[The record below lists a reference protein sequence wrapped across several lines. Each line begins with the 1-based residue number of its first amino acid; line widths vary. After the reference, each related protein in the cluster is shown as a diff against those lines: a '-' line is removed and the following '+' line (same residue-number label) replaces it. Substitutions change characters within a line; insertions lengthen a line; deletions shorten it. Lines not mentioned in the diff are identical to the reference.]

1 MAQGGFKK
9 SGGSIK
15 VKGKGGKGKA
25 VLAKSSKRVV
35 NKGKTAVKKGSWNLP
50 PKQQKNKEAAKEEL
64 ATTKIINSANEQK
77 AAARCFQNQEKLFL
91 TDVKES
97 GRDLARD
104 IKRKALTRKKTRI
117 EEKLIKAKEKLERV
131 ERKHS

>member
-35 NKGKTAVKKGSWNLP
+35 NKGKTAVKKGCEYAVSCCPNL
-50 PKQQKNKEAAKEEL
+50 L
-64 ATTKIINSANEQK
+64 
-77 AAARCFQNQEKLFL
+77 
-91 TDVKES
+91 
-97 GRDLARD
+97 
-104 IKRKALTRKKTRI
+104 
-117 EEKLIKAKEKLERV
+117 
-131 ERKHS
+131 